1 MLILKSKCVV
11 LIYSLSGRK
20 QAIRCKIH
28 DIERGHGSMLV
39 ATTFHP
45 CSPRLF
51 PIPVPTPTKQHPMLN
66 RAVYTSPVIPPQQG
80 APTKTKR
87 KSSHCLKINKSSVSL
102 LSGLSGLLVD
112 EDVSEPGLS
121 RFHVDDGLVGIA
133 HGSRLDPG
141 DNVLLGRELEELV
154 DLRGA
159 ADEGTHE
166 ASAGGDEGPDVDGH
180 GLFWEADLDDGAVE
194 AKEAH
199 VFAEGHLSWA
209 G

>member
-1 MLILKSKCVV
+1 MFPASFSHPSANTNKTASHAKSD
-11 LIYSLSGRK
+11 SLYESRHTPSTRGSNENE
-20 QAIRCKIH
+20 AKIKSLPEKS
-28 DIERGHGSMLV
+28 INPP
-39 ATTFHP
+39 FH
-45 CSPRLF
+45 
-51 PIPVPTPTKQHPMLN
+51 
-66 RAVYTSPVIPPQQG
+66 
-80 APTKTKR
+80 
-87 KSSHCLKINKSSVSL
+87 L

-141 DNVLLGRELEELV
+141 DNVLLRRELEELV

-194 AKEAH
+194 AEEAH